1 MLLGAGVRRQVR
13 DAAWVQVYA
22 GSILLNAYAAHSRQK
37 PVDVCRADARTWL
50 HISGSGCLQL
60 RWHLR
65 VPSGAKACD
74 GIKTLVVKGSDSD
87 CTTIPVGGAA
97 LPKACAQAAMARK
110 TGSDK
115 VRPALS

>member
-74 GIKTLVVKGSDSD
+74 GKKLLVVAK
-87 CTTIPVGGAA
+87 A
-97 LPKACAQAAMARK
+97 LTQI
-110 TGSDK
+110 
-115 VRPALS
+115 VRPYLLWEELHCQRLAHRLLWPARQAQTRSGRR